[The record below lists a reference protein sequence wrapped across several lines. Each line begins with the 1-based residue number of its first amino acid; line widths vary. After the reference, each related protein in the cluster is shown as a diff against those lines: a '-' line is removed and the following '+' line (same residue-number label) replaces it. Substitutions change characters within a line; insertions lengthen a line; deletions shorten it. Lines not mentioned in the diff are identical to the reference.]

1 VNGFWQDARYGLR
14 KLRRSPGFTL
24 LAVLTLALGIGANTA
39 VFSVVYSV
47 LLRPLAY
54 PRADRLVTPAW
65 NYGGAGGLQSNVD
78 ISGFRFW
85 RDHSRVFESIAA
97 YTSGGFNLSGAG
109 QAQRVNGQYVSADY
123 FRTLGVEPA
132 LGRDFRTAEDTGTGA
147 PVAILSYAL
156 WARHFAADP
165 HALGKTIALD
175 GVPYTVVGVMPASFE
190 PISQADLYLPLAR
203 TPGPQLGG
211 LNLQVLGRLQS
222 GLSLQQATAGM
233 QLVAGAFKSSH
244 PGKYPPHF
252 GIDLIPLQTY
262 LGMGARNYLL
272 LLFGAVGLVLLI
284 ACANVA
290 GLLIARAAG
299 RAGEIG
305 LRLTLGASRGR
316 LVRQLFTESMLLAIA
331 GAAASLPVAYGGL
344 ALLLR
349 LIPSGVSFNPL
360 FASLMGDVL
369 TRSSAISIN
378 GWSLAFA
385 LAAGI
390 FTAVLFGL
398 LPAWQAVDRDVH
410 RTLKEAGLRSTAA
423 ASRSRLRSALVVAE
437 MAVTMVLL
445 AGALLL
451 GRTFVNLLQVGP
463 GFETTHLLSV
473 QLWMGGSRYGS
484 NAALADFYQSLADRI
499 DRLPGARAVAV
510 VNDGMPLERGGNFP
524 FSVETVPDYHSA
536 DLRSVSPAY
545 FQTLRVQLLAGRGFE
560 TADTGS
566 STPVAIVNRA
576 FARRYFGNRSPLG
589 LHVVIGAPMKD
600 TPYVDPPREIVG
612 VVGDVK
618 SALDQ
623 PAEPTVFVSN
633 AQANHATTQLFA
645 GVFPAVL
652 LVRTTGDPL
661 RLAEP
666 VRRAVGALD
675 SSVPVG
681 KIRTMDEVRAAAVGV
696 ERFLLTLMGIFAV
709 LALLLAAV
717 GIYGVMAHIITQ
729 RTAEIGLRMAIGASP
744 GDVLKMVLGY
754 AGRLTALGIA
764 LGVAGAYGLTRL
776 MASLL
781 YGVRAT
787 DTVSFAAT
795 AALLALVS
803 LAACVVPAWRAMSVD
818 PIVALHYE

>member
-1 VNGFWQDARYGLR
+1 
-14 KLRRSPGFTL
+14 
-24 LAVLTLALGIGANTA
+24 
-39 VFSVVYSV
+39 
-47 LLRPLAY
+47 
-54 PRADRLVTPAW
+54 
-65 NYGGAGGLQSNVD
+65 
-78 ISGFRFW
+78 
-85 RDHSRVFESIAA
+85 
-97 YTSGGFNLSGAG
+97 
-109 QAQRVNGQYVSADY
+109 
-123 FRTLGVEPA
+123 
-132 LGRDFRTAEDTGTGA
+132 
-147 PVAILSYAL
+147 
-156 WARHFAADP
+156 
-165 HALGKTIALD
+165 
-175 GVPYTVVGVMPASFE
+175 
-190 PISQADLYLPLAR
+190 
-203 TPGPQLGG
+203 
-211 LNLQVLGRLQS
+211 
-222 GLSLQQATAGM
+222 
-233 QLVAGAFKSSH
+233 
-244 PGKYPPHF
+244 
-252 GIDLIPLQTY
+252 
-262 LGMGARNYLL
+262 
-272 LLFGAVGLVLLI
+272 
-284 ACANVA
+284 
-290 GLLIARAAG
+290 
-299 RAGEIG
+299 
-305 LRLTLGASRGR
+305 
-316 LVRQLFTESMLLAIA
+316 
-331 GAAASLPVAYGGL
+331 
-344 ALLLR
+344 
-349 LIPSGVSFNPL
+349 
-360 FASLMGDVL
+360 
-369 TRSSAISIN
+369 
-378 GWSLAFA
+378 
-385 LAAGI
+385 
-390 FTAVLFGL
+390 
-398 LPAWQAVDRDVH
+398 
-410 RTLKEAGLRSTAA
+410 
-423 ASRSRLRSALVVAE
+423 
-437 MAVTMVLL
+437 
-445 AGALLL
+445 
-451 GRTFVNLLQVGP
+451 
-463 GFETTHLLSV
+463 
-473 QLWMGGSRYGS
+473 
-484 NAALADFYQSLADRI
+484 
-499 DRLPGARAVAV
+499 
-510 VNDGMPLERGGNFP
+510 MPLERGGNFP

-717 GIYGVMAHIITQ
+717 GIYGVMSHIVTQ
-729 RTAEIGLRMAIGASP
+729 RTAEIGLRVAIGASP